1 MEDQQEINIE
11 EKRSFYYIF
20 HSPLDKVYNIF
31 KTPSLH
37 CNIFFQ
43 NLSLISMKK
52 DSSFDES
59 GNEITVELNKKYQY
73 KFLVDNV
80 INLPYYKSF
89 THKSISHPST
99 TTDFINTYGF
109 YWNSTDKSTIFK
121 FTGEQEESENPNIIL
136 NYIMENRVY
145 MCQSVENY
153 LIKTLKNLEE
163 NESISINRSIL
174 DTWNFITDIN
184 NQKLLCSNQNVTVKK
199 QGENK
204 LDIIDNDT
212 KCLST
217 FLISKNGD
225 NEDKKQYNLE
235 LITST
240 DSLPKQR
247 IEMILVKMGENQTFL
262 IFKHIILEFI
272 AFDILMSYSPLKK
285 KKLKTIKNCLEEN
298 EQNKEDNNFEENN
311 NIINIENENFEL

>member
-1 MEDQQEINIE
+1 MEEQPEVNVD

-37 CNIFFQ
+37 CCIFFQ
-43 NLSLISMKK
+43 NLKLVSMKR
-52 DSSFDES
+52 DTSFDES

-73 KFLVDNV
+73 KFIVENV

-89 THKSISHPST
+89 THKSTSHPPSV
-99 TTDFINTYGF
+99 TDFVNTYGF

-121 FTGEQEESENPNIIL
+121 FTGEQEESENKNILL
-136 NYIMENRVY
+136 NYIMENKLY

-153 LIKTLKNLEE
+153 LMRTLKNLEE
-163 NESISINRSIL
+163 NESISINRSIN
-174 DTWNFITDIN
+174 DTWNFITDIK

-199 QGENK
+199 VDENK
-204 LDIIDNDT
+204 IEILDNNDKT
-212 KCLST
+212 IST
-217 FLISKNGD
+217 FGISKNCE

-235 LITST
+235 LISST

-285 KKLKTIKNCLEEN
+285 KTLKAIKNSLEETEPSKTEN
-298 EQNKEDNNFEENN
+298 EEENN
-311 NIINIENENFEL
+311 NIINKENFEL

>member
-11 EKRSFYYIF
+11 EKHSFYYIF

-59 GNEITVELNKKYQY
+59 GNEITVELNKKFQY

-153 LIKTLKNLEE
+153 LVKTLKNLEE

-217 FLISKNGD
+217 FLITKNGD

-240 DSLPKQR
+240 DFLPKQR
-247 IEMILVKMGENQTFL
+247 IEMILVKMGEKQTFL

-298 EQNKEDNNFEENN
+298 EQNKEDNLEENN

>member
-1 MEDQQEINIE
+1 MEDQQDVNVD

-31 KTPSLH
+31 RTPSLH
-37 CNIFFQ
+37 CCIFFQ

-52 DSSFDES
+52 DTSFDES

-73 KFLVDNV
+73 KFVVENV

-89 THKSISHPST
+89 THKSTSHPPSA
-99 TTDFINTYGF
+99 TDFVNTYGF

-121 FTGEQEESENPNIIL
+121 FTGEQEESENPNILL
-136 NYIMENRVY
+136 NYIMENKLY

-153 LIKTLKNLEE
+153 LMKTLKNLEE
-163 NESISINRSIL
+163 NESISINRSIN
-174 DTWNFITDIN
+174 DTWNFITDIK

-199 QGENK
+199 IDENK
-204 LDIIDNDT
+204 IEIIDNNDKT
-212 KCLST
+212 VST
-217 FLISKNGD
+217 FCISKNCE

-235 LITST
+235 LVNST

-247 IEMILVKMGENQTFL
+247 IEMILVKMGESQTFL

-285 KKLKTIKNCLEEN
+285 KALKAIKNSLEGT
-298 EQNKEDNNFEENN
+298 EDKGNDEEGN
-311 NIINIENENFEL
+311 NIINDEKYEL

>member
-1 MEDQQEINIE
+1 MEDQPEINLD
-11 EKRSFYYIF
+11 EKKSFYYIF

-37 CNIFFQ
+37 CCIFFQ
-43 NLSLISMKK
+43 NLSLISMKR

-59 GNEITVELNKKYQY
+59 GNEITVEFNKKYQY
-73 KFLVDNV
+73 KFIVENV

-89 THKSISHPST
+89 THKSTSHPPSV
-99 TTDFINTYGF
+99 TDFVNTYGF

-121 FTGEQEESENPNIIL
+121 FTGEQEESENPNILL
-136 NYIMENRVY
+136 NYIMENKLY

-153 LIKTLKNLEE
+153 LMKTLKNLEE
-163 NESISINRSIL
+163 NESISINRSIN
-174 DTWNFITDIN
+174 DTWNFITDIK

-199 QGENK
+199 VDENK
-204 LDIIDNDT
+204 IEIVDNND
-212 KCLST
+212 KSASS
-217 FLISKNGD
+217 FVISKNCE

-235 LITST
+235 LINST

-247 IEMILVKMGENQTFL
+247 IEIILVKMGDNQTFL

-272 AFDILMSYSPLKK
+272 PFDILMSYSPLKK
-285 KKLKTIKNCLEEN
+285 KTLKAIKNSLEETSSKDEN
-298 EQNKEDNNFEENN
+298 EENN
-311 NIINIENENFEL
+311 NNINTENYEL

>member
-1 MEDQQEINIE
+1 
-11 EKRSFYYIF
+11 
-20 HSPLDKVYNIF
+20 
-31 KTPSLH
+31 
-37 CNIFFQ
+37 
-43 NLSLISMKK
+43 MKK

-59 GNEITVELNKKYQY
+59 GNEITVELNKKFQY

-153 LIKTLKNLEE
+153 LMKTLKNLEE

-184 NQKLLCSNQNVTVKK
+184 NQKLLCSNQNVIVKK

-217 FLISKNGD
+217 FLITKNGD

-247 IEMILVKMGENQTFL
+247 IEMILVKMGEKQTFL

-298 EQNKEDNNFEENN
+298 EQNKEDNLEENN

>member
-59 GNEITVELNKKYQY
+59 GNEITVELNKKFQY

-153 LIKTLKNLEE
+153 LMKTLKNLEE

-184 NQKLLCSNQNVTVKK
+184 NQKLLCSNQNVTVKE

-217 FLISKNGD
+217 FLITKNGD

-247 IEMILVKMGENQTFL
+247 IEMILVKMGEKQTFL

-298 EQNKEDNNFEENN
+298 EQNKEDNLEENN

>member
-1 MEDQQEINIE
+1 MEEQQEANVD

-37 CNIFFQ
+37 CCIFFQ

-52 DSSFDES
+52 DTSFDES

-73 KFLVDNV
+73 KFVVENV

-89 THKSISHPST
+89 THKSTSHPPSA
-99 TTDFINTYGF
+99 TDFVNTYGF

-121 FTGEQEESENPNIIL
+121 FTGEQEESENPNILL
-136 NYIMENRVY
+136 NYIMENKLY
-145 MCQSVENY
+145 MCISVENY
-153 LIKTLKNLEE
+153 LMKTLKNLEE
-163 NESISINRSIL
+163 NESISINRSIN
-174 DTWNFITDIN
+174 DTWNFITDIK

-199 QGENK
+199 IDENK
-204 LDIIDNDT
+204 IEIVDNND
-212 KCLST
+212 KSSST
-217 FLISKNGD
+217 FVISKNSE
-225 NEDKKQYNLE
+225 NEDKKHYNLE
-235 LITST
+235 LVSST

-272 AFDILMSYSPLKK
+272 AFDILMSYSLLKK
-285 KKLKTIKNCLEEN
+285 KTLKVIKNTLEGVDSSKIEN
-298 EQNKEDNNFEENN
+298 DEENN
-311 NIINIENENFEL
+311 NILNKGNYQK

>member
-59 GNEITVELNKKYQY
+59 GNEITVELNKKFQY

-153 LIKTLKNLEE
+153 LMKTLKNLEE

-217 FLISKNGD
+217 FLITKNGD

-247 IEMILVKMGENQTFL
+247 IEMILVKMGEKQTFL

-298 EQNKEDNNFEENN
+298 EQNKEDNLEENDN
-311 NIINIENENFEL
+311 NINKENENFEL

>member
-1 MEDQQEINIE
+1 MEDQQEIPSE

-52 DSSFDES
+52 ETSFDES

-73 KFLVDNV
+73 KFVVDNV
-80 INLPYYKSF
+80 TNLPYYKSF

-121 FTGEQEESENPNIIL
+121 FTGDQEESEHPNVIL
-136 NYIMENRVY
+136 NYIMENKIF

-163 NESISINRSIL
+163 NESISINRPIN

-184 NQKLLCSNQNVTVKK
+184 NQKLFCSNQNVNVKSI
-199 QGENK
+199 GENK
-204 LDIIDNDT
+204 IEIFDNDT
-212 KCLST
+212 KDIST
-217 FLISKNGD
+217 FLITKNGE

-235 LITST
+235 LINST

-262 IFKHIILEFI
+262 IFKHIILQFI
-272 AFDILMSYSPLKK
+272 AFDILMSYSHIKK
-285 KKLKTIKNCLEEN
+285 KRLKAIKNILEEKENNEEEN
-298 EQNKEDNNFEENN
+298 EDEDT
-311 NIINIENENFEL
+311 NIINIENFEL

>member
-1 MEDQQEINIE
+1 MEDQQETNMD

-153 LIKTLKNLEE
+153 LMKTLKNLEE

-247 IEMILVKMGENQTFL
+247 IEMILVKMGEKQTFL

-298 EQNKEDNNFEENN
+298 EQNKEDNFEENN